1 MNLLKKFKKKI
12 IQKQKLIFNK
22 SNDKLTI
29 ELKHNGFTN
38 KKILDAIKKVP
49 RELFVSER
57 FVEFSYA
64 NIPLPI
70 ACKQTISQPYV
81 VAFMIN
87 CLKLKNTD
95 KVLEIGTGTGYQ
107 TALIANLCMH
117 VCTIEIFSELYNQA
131 KINHHKLKLT
141 NISHMIGNGINGWNK
156 NILFDSIIISAATES
171 CPIKLLESL
180 KNSGKIIF
188 PKKYTIEAQKLILL
202 EKINKKKYITKTLL
216 DVRFVPLLNKKF
228 T

>member
-1 MNLLKKFKKKI
+1 M
-12 IQKQKLIFNK
+12 IFNK
-22 SNDKLTI
+22 KNNELI
-29 ELKHNGFTN
+29 AELK
-38 KKILDAIKKVP
+38 KKGILNNNILDSFMKIP
-49 RELFVSER
+49 RELFINEK
-57 FVEFSYA
+57 FSNLSYE

-70 ACKQTISQPYV
+70 DCKQTISQPYV
-81 VAFMIN
+81 TAYMID
-87 CLKLKNTD
+87 CLELKKTD

-107 TALIANLCMH
+107 TALLAQLCKQ
-117 VCTIEIFSELYNQA
+117 VYTIEIFSELYNQA

-180 KNSGKIIF
+180 KNNGKIIF
-188 PKKYTIEAQKLILL
+188 PKKYTMKTQKLILL

-216 DVRFVPLLNKKF
+216 DVRFVPLLNKRF